1 MLARILVNL
10 EWLRKSDYSI
20 LEDIVEK
27 RGWETGLDDSVLVR
41 APIHELYKTLLTRKK
56 QASAL
61 KQQAFNRQA
70 ESDDSPSDS
79 SDRPVAS
86 PSKKPPTTTTK
97 KKTK

>member
-56 QASAL
+56 QANAL
-61 KQQAFNRQA
+61 KQQAYNQQA

-79 SDRPVAS
+79 NDRPVAS
-86 PSKKPPTTTTK
+86 PSKKLPTTK
-97 KKTK
+97 SKRKTK